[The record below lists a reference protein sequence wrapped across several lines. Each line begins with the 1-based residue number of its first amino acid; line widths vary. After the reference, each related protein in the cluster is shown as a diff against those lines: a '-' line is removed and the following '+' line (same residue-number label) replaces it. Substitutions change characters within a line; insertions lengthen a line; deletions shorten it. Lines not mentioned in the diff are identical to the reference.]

1 MPQLNPE
8 FFITQLFWL
17 VVTFSF
23 LYIFLWR
30 ISLPRISSTL
40 KKRKKKIDED
50 LATAKEL
57 HEKAQNIQD
66 IIDHEL
72 KKSRLDTAEL
82 IKSKI
87 IDLQKISINEITK
100 IDEEM
105 DKKINAFSKV
115 VEKNKKESFAQIQHQ
130 IFEITKLTLSKIGN
144 FKVNDDEI
152 NEAINL
158 SGRNLN

>member
-30 ISLPRISSTL
+30 ISLPRISSSL
-40 KKRKKKIDED
+40 QKREKKINDD

-57 HEKAQNIQD
+57 HDEAQNIQD
-66 IIDHEL
+66 KIDQEL
-72 KKSRLDTAEL
+72 KKIRLETSKL

-87 IDLQKISINEITK
+87 IDLEKNAIKQITK
-100 IDEEM
+100 IDEEI
-105 DKKINAFSKV
+105 DTKIDEFSKV
-115 VEKNKKESFAQIQHQ
+115 VEKNKKESFSQIQNQ

-144 FKVNDDEI
+144 FKISDNEI
-152 NEAINL
+152 NEAIKL
-158 SGRNLN
+158 SERNLN